1 MVANSLSFSYVIHR
15 CYKEPVTV
23 SYSYIALVADN
34 SRLAAD
40 NLPQEANNLR
50 LAADNSRLEADNLPQ
65 KAINLR
71 LADDSYL
78 ADAIAWLHE
87 TLKKRM
93 NNYTKLS

>member
-23 SYSYIALVADN
+23 SYIAFVADN
-34 SRLAAD
+34 SCLAAD

-78 ADAIAWLHE
+78 ADAAWLHE